1 MTKLLIK
8 TCFKLSLSKAPPH
21 LKTKYHYHF
30 PGWSCGTSCFS
41 LPIFDPLPLFFTFW
55 SGGDAQRDL
64 RGAEIWSHLRRH
76 WGSLKIGSHA
86 MPGIENDHQSNQ
98 IPHYSSQVQ
107 LSTLPVA
114 VCFGDGK
121 NHINTYHF
129 PLVWLHFQLLL
140 FCNCFRW
147 NCYWSP
153 RICCNQCPWISSD
166 DDQMIRNCME

>member
-1 MTKLLIK
+1 
-8 TCFKLSLSKAPPH
+8 
-21 LKTKYHYHF
+21 
-30 PGWSCGTSCFS
+30 
-41 LPIFDPLPLFFTFW
+41 
-55 SGGDAQRDL
+55 
-64 RGAEIWSHLRRH
+64 
-76 WGSLKIGSHA
+76 

-121 NHINTYHF
+121 NHILFIIYTYHF

-147 NCYWSP
+147 NCYWGP

-166 DDQMIRNCME
+166 DDQMIRNCMEWNDQQLKTCMENWRSSDQQQEIVYCFCDYFQVLLWFSLMWWFIQCMIYVYIIYMELCL